1 MKFNAMAPLLGV
13 SRAMTA
19 MALAGLV
26 LAAGCTEQIVLAPG
40 AVDANDACGKYLTGI
55 SEARQ
60 TEINKQAQNAMAGAV
75 FGAILGAA
83 VSSGDDRLQG
93 ALAGAA
99 IGGLTG
105 FSATYYQQKQANAR
119 DAATLLA
126 SVNQDATREQAL
138 VTKTGATVAELRRCR
153 SGQTAQL
160 AAGIK
165 SGKIDKATGRK
176 ELAVLKKRIATDN
189 KVISA
194 TFNGIGER
202 VDSYVDATAATAAVS
217 RAQVLAASNASAR
230 SARAATPAVSKVTT
244 STKNMA
250 AQDAR
255 AKAGLEASLSS
266 IEKLLG

>member
-1 MKFNAMAPLLGV
+1 MKFTEMRIGRSLG
-13 SRAMTA
+13 RATVA
-19 MALAGLV
+19 FALAGIV
-26 LAAGCTEQIVLAPG
+26 LQGCTEQIALAPG
-40 AVDANDACGKYLTGI
+40 AVDANDSCGKYLTGI

-60 TEINKQAQNAMAGAV
+60 TEINRQAQNAAAGAV

-83 VSSGDDRLQG
+83 VSSGDDRLKG

-99 IGGLTG
+99 VGGLTG
-105 FSATYYQQKQANAR
+105 FSATYYSQKQANAR
-119 DAATLLA
+119 DARSLLA
-126 SVNQDATREQAL
+126 SVNQDASKEQVL
-138 VTKTGATVAELRRCR
+138 VTRTGATVAELRRCR

-194 TFNGIGER
+194 AFNGIGQR

-217 RAQVLAASNASAR
+217 RAQVLAASNAAAR
-230 SARAATPAVSKVTT
+230 NARAATPAVSKVTA
-244 STKNMA
+244 SSKNMA
-250 AQDAR
+250 AQDAK
-255 AKAGLEASLSS
+255 AAAGLEKNLSS

>member
-1 MKFNAMAPLLGV
+1 MKFNAMTPLRGL
-13 SRAMTA
+13 SRATAA

-93 ALAGAA
+93 ALTGAA

-138 VTKTGATVAELRRCR
+138 VTKTGANVAELRRCR
-153 SGQTAQL
+153 AGQTAQL

-217 RAQVLAASNASAR
+217 RAQVLAASTASAR
-230 SARAATPAVSKVTT
+230 SARAATPAVTKVTT
-244 STKNMA
+244 STKSMA
-250 AQDAR
+250 AQDAK
-255 AKAGLEASLSS
+255 AQAGLEASLTS